1 MNRDAPDHAV
11 RIALIDLNGG
21 VPNRAIALLR
31 HKLRGAGL
39 KIVDFD
45 PRVDGRLPN
54 GSVDALLLTG
64 GPGDPLAPEQWRR
77 RLQTSLA
84 ASRLPVLG
92 ICLGF
97 QVLAAAHGWRLQLVD
112 QPRFGLIGLRPTAA
126 GRRDPLFAGLA
137 PDAVAFEQRHWGARP
152 APGCRGRPL
161 LLAPD
166 GEVLAIRFGSRS
178 WGTVFHPEADPAVL
192 ESWLRDEESVRHKA
206 TERGGPDAVLRM
218 QRQLP
223 RLQSTWDTVLD
234 AFLATLRPR
243 GAGVGPRAP
252 WAA

>member
-64 GPGDPLAPEQWRR
+64 GPGDPLAPEPWRR

-126 GRRDPLFAGLA
+126 GRRDRRAAAWPSPPPPRA
-137 PDAVAFEQRHWGARP
+137 DAARPNPEGGVVVVTPVSGGGGGGGSPSGCSSGP
-152 APGCRGRPL
+152 APGVGGWWWCLVASSRRRRPG
-161 LLAPD
+161 P
-166 GEVLAIRFGSRS
+166 SR
-178 WGTVFHPEADPAVL
+178 
-192 ESWLRDEESVRHKA
+192 
-206 TERGGPDAVLRM
+206 
-218 QRQLP
+218 
-223 RLQSTWDTVLD
+223 
-234 AFLATLRPR
+234 
-243 GAGVGPRAP
+243 
-252 WAA
+252 AA